1 MSTIF
6 KGAQL
11 DLYPSITTDSKGK
24 ALSYQQMFILRKPSA
39 SNDQADSENKG
50 SNSASTNESPEQK
63 EGNNEP
69 LFTESMSGLEKGD
82 GNNRFLDNYKGLLNK
97 NKIEK
102 RP

>member
-1 MSTIF
+1 MMSTIF

-50 SNSASTNESPEQK
+50 
-63 EGNNEP
+63 
-69 LFTESMSGLEKGD
+69 
-82 GNNRFLDNYKGLLNK
+82 
-97 NKIEK
+97 
-102 RP
+102 